1 MFVVRSSIL
10 VFIALVALC
19 KLISSAPIARVAL
32 TPTEQDLTQNV
43 KSTFVASATGNFLPK
58 RLVSRGYR
66 NHRQGNKDNQD
77 GSGKQATGDDNSGK
91 PSTSKSSDYQTKD
104 GATTTTSGSQP
115 TSPSGGSGGFSGD
128 GTYYSPSVGT
138 SACGT
143 TSSDSELVAAI
154 NAPQWMASANPNNSP
169 SCGKCAKV
177 TGPNGTVT
185 VKIVDK
191 CPSCAYGSLDLSPTA
206 FSKIASLDAGRV
218 QISWSYC

>member
-1 MFVVRSSIL
+1 MQLVKSSII
-10 VFIALVALC
+10 FTIALVAMC
-19 KLISSAPIARVAL
+19 KLVNPAPIASVAIN
-32 TPTEQDLTQNV
+32 PTQQDINSGVNSQNP
-43 KSTFVASATGNFLPK
+43 VAFATGNFLPK
-58 RLVSRGYR
+58 RLTSRGYKR
-66 NHRQGNKDNQD
+66 KGNKNNGGQSDSGNQTNY
-77 GSGKQATGDDNSGK
+77 GPTTS
-91 PSTSKSSDYQTKD
+91 STSSSAK
-104 GATTTTSGSQP
+104 P
-115 TSPSGGSGGFSGD
+115 TSPAGGGGYSGD

-143 TSSDSELVAAI
+143 TSADTELVAAI
-154 NAPQWMASANPNNSP
+154 NAPQWGASANPNNSP

-218 QISWSYC
+218 QITWSYC